1 MPTPEQLLKFLQS
14 AIDAFNNSGD
24 KNELLSPPDPEQRK
38 GPAAS
43 EMAIAHRLAVYLEQF
58 IPKFPEI
65 AMEEVVVD
73 CEYNRH
79 KSGGKR
85 VYIAKHLA
93 HIVTEANRTVRDDP
107 DNVDRCIFS
116 VLPDIVIHKRR
127 TDVKNLLV
135 IELKKETNPE
145 NREYDHFKL
154 HAFTL
159 PEHMGY
165 GYKLGATVVIPDKRD
180 AADRLL
186 VRGSLYYDGNEWN
199 PPEEHQQ

>member
-1 MPTPEQLLKFLQS
+1 MPTPEQLLKYLQT
-14 AIDAFNNSGD
+14 AIDLFNDSSD
-24 KNELLSPPDPEQRK
+24 KKGLLSPPDPERRK

-43 EMAIAHRLAVYLEQF
+43 EMAIAHRLAVYLEQI

-65 AMEEVVVD
+65 AKEMVVVD

-79 KSGGKR
+79 QSGGKR
-85 VYIAKHLA
+85 MYIAKQLA

-107 DNVDRCIFS
+107 ENPDRCIFS
-116 VLPDIVIHKRR
+116 VLPDIVIHERR
-127 TDVKNLLV
+127 IDAKNLLV

-145 NREYDHFKL
+145 NRDYDNFKL

-159 PEHMGY
+159 PEHVEY
-165 GYKLGATVVIPDKRD
+165 GYQLGATVVIPDKRD

-186 VRGSLYYDGNEWN
+186 IRGRLYRGGEEWN
-199 PPEEHQQ
+199 PPEETQQ